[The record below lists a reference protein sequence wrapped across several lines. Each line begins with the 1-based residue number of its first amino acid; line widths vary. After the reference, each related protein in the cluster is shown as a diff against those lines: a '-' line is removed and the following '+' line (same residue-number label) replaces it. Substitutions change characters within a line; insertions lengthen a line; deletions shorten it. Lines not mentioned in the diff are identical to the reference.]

1 MANSK
6 KSKKKKY
13 TAADFVLYG
22 IDCVI
27 VLLIMFSYMVDK
39 NTAGAILSGC
49 VLLGLV
55 GLSRLAHGFRFSITN
70 LSYHLLYII
79 FAGYIC
85 LIPVLVDTTRGKLIV
100 ISFTSIVFL
109 GLLLTFWDRFV
120 EWWYTR

>member
-13 TAADFVLYG
+13 TAADFALYG

-27 VLLIMFSYMVDK
+27 VLLIMFSYIADK
-39 NTAGAILSGC
+39 NTVGAILSGC
-49 VLLGLV
+49 VVLGLV
-55 GLSRLAHGFRFSITN
+55 GLSRLIHGFKFSITN
-70 LSYHLLYII
+70 LSYHLMYIV

-100 ISFTSIVFL
+100 ISFTSIAFL
-109 GLLLTFWDRFV
+109 GLLLTFWDRIV
-120 EWWYTR
+120 VWWHTR